1 MDIAIS
7 YNWDN
12 TENIDYIDE
21 QLSLVRINIFR
32 KKKDLKY
39 KDSITGFAKRI
50 AAQKYSIVY
59 ISKLCNN

>member
-32 KKKDLKY
+32 KKK
-39 KDSITGFAKRI
+39 I
-50 AAQKYSIVY
+50 
-59 ISKLCNN
+59 